1 MALPATTIYV
11 TMRGANLVFGA
22 DLASV
27 TPPTYTGGDNVSCQ
41 IVDAHIATATQTET
55 AAATLCADAV
65 DTIVGVTRTL
75 ELTAFQDW
83 TDPAGLC
90 WYLEENVLERV
101 FFSLAIEDGGVQQGE
116 TTLAPI
122 QYGGAAGSNL
132 QGSVSLPVYNLT
144 ITVPTGT
151 ELTQQKSRV
160 KKSAAARRT
169 RAAAATAAA

>member
-1 MALPATTIYV
+1 MALPATTIYT
-11 TMRGANLVFGA
+11 TMRGATLVFGA
-22 DLASV
+22 DLAAV
-27 TPPTYTGGDNVSCQ
+27 TPPTYTGGEQVSCQ
-41 IVDAHIATATQTET
+41 IIDAHIATSTQTET
-55 AAATLCADAV
+55 APATLCADSV

-101 FFSLAIEDGGVQQGE
+101 FFSLSILDGGVQQGE

-132 QGSVSLPVYNLT
+132 QGSVSLPVYDIT
-144 ITVPTGT
+144 ITVPTLGT
-151 ELTQQKSRV
+151 TQAQAKSRL
-160 KKSAAARRT
+160 KARAAAKSAA
-169 RAAAATAAA
+169 